1 MKKLIAVLFIIF
13 TMISTAYAE
22 NKLNFDGKEYYLR
35 FSEKSAEHNGFYN
48 QYYKA
53 GEDMDNWT
61 EMVAVHHFPNVFLL
75 LSRHI
80 TSGNTLKVFTAH
92 LLLKLTKKIIQAC
105 WILY

>member
-35 FSEKSAEHNGFYN
+35 LSEKSVEHNGFYN

-61 EMVAVHHFPNVFLL
+61 EMVAVHHFPNVFSPIEQAYNFRDRKSTRLNSSHYQQ
-75 LSRHI
+75 SRMP
-80 TSGNTLKVFTAH
+80 SSA
-92 LLLKLTKKIIQAC
+92 
-105 WILY
+105 